1 MLKYTP
7 DIGLLKALIAMNDGK
22 TNVIH
27 TPPDQQVV
35 AWVHRQGYNVTLV
48 EGTAEIR
55 PGEVMNVPLH
65 PLTF

>member
-22 TNVIH
+22 TSVIV

-35 AWVHRQGYNVTLV
+35 AWVHNQGYRVTLV
-48 EGTAEIR
+48 AGTAEIR
-55 PGEVMNVPLH
+55 PGDVMDVPLH

>member
-7 DIGLLKALIAMNDGK
+7 DVGLLKALIAMNDGK
-22 TNVIH
+22 TGVIL

-35 AWVHRQGYNVTLV
+35 AWVHQQGYRVTLV

-55 PGEVMNVPLH
+55 PGDVMNIPLQ